1 MRNRLYIMLVVSAA
15 LLTVSHVPVA
25 AAADDA
31 ALLGK
36 WDITMPAA
44 EKSGP
49 RALWIDVTR
58 EGGALKGLFNSG
70 GGAAFTLP
78 VVKIEGGELMFQH
91 PARRRD
97 GTEYTVTYRAQV
109 KNGRLEGNATYG
121 DAATRTFTGVRPP
134 AWPAVAPKRK
144 PGKPVD
150 LFNGKDISGWL
161 AQGTGKP
168 PKGWLVK
175 DGILMNEQPADNIY
189 SEKKF
194 QDFKVELE
202 FTVDKDSNGGL
213 YLRGRYEIQ
222 IADSHGKPQNVHS
235 QGAVYGFMTPPVDA
249 CKPAGEW
256 QTYEVTLVAN
266 RVTVILNGTK
276 IVDDFAIPGIT
287 GGALDANEGE
297 PGPIML
303 QGDHGKVQFR
313 KVRVTPLE

>member
-1 MRNRLYIMLVVSAA
+1 MRLNLGMLSLVV
-15 LLTVSHVPVA
+15 LLTVVAPAVGVA
-25 AAADDA
+25 AATDD

-44 EKSGP
+44 GQAGP

-58 EGGALKGLFNSG
+58 EGGTLKGLFNSG
-70 GGAAFTLP
+70 GGAAFALP
-78 VVKIEGGELMFQH
+78 QISIETGELKFQH
-91 PARRRD
+91 PQRRRD
-97 GTEYTVTYRAQV
+97 GTEITVVYRAQV
-109 KNGRLEGNATYG
+109 KSGRLEGTVTYG
-121 DAATRTFTGVRPP
+121 DAAPRTFTGVRPP
-134 AWPAVAPKRK
+134 SWPEKPAAKR
-144 PGKPVD
+144 PGKPVE
-150 LFNGKDISGWL
+150 LFNAKDVSGWL

-175 DGILMNEQPADNIY
+175 DGILINEQPADNIY
-189 SEKKF
+189 SEQKF
-194 QDFKVELE
+194 QDFRVELE
-202 FTVDKDSNGGL
+202 FALDKDSNSGL

-222 IADSHGKPQNVHS
+222 IADSRGKPMNVHS
-235 QGAVYGFMTPPVDA
+235 QGAVYGFKVPPVDA

-256 QTYEVTLVAN
+256 QKYEVTLIAN
-266 RVTVILNGTK
+266 RVTVVLNGTR

-313 KVRVTPLE
+313 KVTVTPLE